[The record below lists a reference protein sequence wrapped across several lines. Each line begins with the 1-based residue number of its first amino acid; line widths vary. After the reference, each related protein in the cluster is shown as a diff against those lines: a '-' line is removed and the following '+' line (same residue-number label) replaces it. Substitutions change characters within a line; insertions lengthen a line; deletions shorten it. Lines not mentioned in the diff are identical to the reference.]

1 MTEDGPSR
9 VRLRVAA
16 RGYDR
21 DEVDAR
27 LLENDRT
34 AVEFQ
39 ARLQDIEAELVEADH
54 RAQVLEAKVAELEH
68 RGADG
73 PPESVQWLHE
83 VTDQILRVTS
93 DDAHELMIKMENEA
107 KAEKQAAE
115 RDGAEMLAAAQAQA
129 AKIIEAA
136 RFDQDAAG
144 RMSLESH
151 QQVDLYLEQGRA
163 MAAERAGAAWGEEQG
178 RVDEVRRERDRVLD
192 QRRSL
197 LDDLNHVR
205 GNVEELE
212 RYLAPRRV
220 PEEEPPADPAPVW
233 SITEAGRESGQ

>member
-27 LLENDRT
+27 LLVNDRT

-39 ARLQDIEAELVEADH
+39 TRLQDIEAELAEADH
-54 RAQVLEAKVAELEH
+54 HAQFLEAKIAELEH
-68 RGADG
+68 RGVNG
-73 PPESVQWLHE
+73 PPESVQWLHD

-107 KAEKQAAE
+107 KSEKQAAE
-115 RDGAEMLAAAQAQA
+115 REGAEMLAAAQAQA
-129 AKIIEAA
+129 AKICEGA

-144 RMSLESH
+144 RMRLESH
-151 QQVDLYLEQGRA
+151 QQVDLFLEQGRT
-163 MAAERAGAAWGEEQG
+163 MAEERAGAAWSEEQG
-178 RVDEVRRERDRVLD
+178 RIEEIRLERDRLDD

-197 LDDLNHVR
+197 LEDLNHVR
-205 GNVEELE
+205 GSVEELE
-212 RYLAPRRV
+212 RYLGHPLV
-220 PEEEPPADPAPVW
+220 PE
-233 SITEAGRESGQ
+233 Q

>member
-1 MTEDGPSR
+1 MANVGRAGEGFISEAPMTEVGLSR

-27 LLENDRT
+27 LLENDHT

-39 ARLQDIEAELVEADH
+39 VRLQDIEAELAETDH
-54 RAQVLEAKVAELEH
+54 RAQILEAKVAELEH
-68 RGADG
+68 RGANG
-73 PPESVQWLHE
+73 PPESVQWLHD

-115 RDGAEMLAAAQAQA
+115 QAGAEMMAAAQAQA
-129 AKIIEAA
+129 AKICESA
-136 RFDQDAAG
+136 RFDQEAATKM
-144 RMSLESH
+144 RMESH
-151 QQVDLYLEQGRA
+151 QQVDLFLDQGRA
-163 MAAERAGAAWGEEQG
+163 MAAERAGTVSSDLRNRIE
-178 RVDEVRRERDRVLD
+178 EVRFEQERVEKE
-192 QRRSL
+192 RRSL
-197 LDDLNHVR
+197 LGEFDHVR

-212 RYLAPRRV
+212 RYLGHHWV
-220 PEEEPPADPAPVW
+220 PEE
-233 SITEAGRESGQ
+233 

>member
-1 MTEDGPSR
+1 MPNVAQAGEACISEASMTEDGPSR

-39 ARLQDIEAELVEADH
+39 ARLHDIEAELAEADR

-68 RGADG
+68 RGTDG

-93 DDAHELMIKMENEA
+93 DDAHQLMIKMENEA

-115 RDGAEMLAAAQAQA
+115 REGAEMLAAAQAQA
-129 AKIIEAA
+129 AKICEAA
-136 RFDQDAAG
+136 RFDQDAAA
-144 RMSLESH
+144 RMCMESH
-151 QQVDLYLEQGRA
+151 QQVELFLEQGRA
-163 MAAERAGAAWGEEQG
+163 MAEERAGAAWTEEQD
-178 RVDEVRRERDRVLD
+178 RVEEVRRERDRVVD
-192 QRRSL
+192 RRRSL
-197 LDDLNHVR
+197 LEDLKHVR

-212 RYLAPRRV
+212 RYL
-220 PEEEPPADPAPVW
+220 
-233 SITEAGRESGQ
+233 GRNGASGAQS

>member
-39 ARLQDIEAELVEADH
+39 ARLHDIDAELAKAEH
-54 RAQVLEAKVAELEH
+54 QAQVLEAKVAELEH
-68 RGADG
+68 RSVNG
-73 PPESVQWLHE
+73 PPESVQWLHD

-93 DDAHELMIKMENEA
+93 DDAHELMIRMENEA

-115 RDGAEMLAAAQAQA
+115 REGAEMLAAAEAQA
-129 AKIIEAA
+129 AKICEAA

-144 RMSLESH
+144 RMRLESH
-151 QQVDLYLEQGRA
+151 QQVDLFLEQGRA
-163 MAAERAGAAWGEEQG
+163 MAEERAGAAWNEEQG
-178 RVDEVRRERDRVLD
+178 RVEEVRSQRDRVD
-192 QRRSL
+192 GQRRSL
-197 LDDLNHVR
+197 LEDLNHVR

-212 RYLAPRRV
+212 RYLGPQRV
-220 PEEEPPADPAPVW
+220 PED
-233 SITEAGRESGQ
+233 